1 MKKPYAFLVA
11 GLLCA
16 SGAMAQSGFHRCSA
30 MEVLHQQM
38 QNDPGMESRMQAIEA
53 QTQKFLKEKATNQS
67 ANQRT
72 NAIITIPV
80 VVHVVYNTASQNI
93 SMAQIQSQIDVLNED
108 YRKLNADNANT
119 PAIYAGLAA
128 DAQIQFVLAKRDP
141 NGNPTNGVTRTS
153 TKTKSFS
160 TNDAIKKTSTGGHDP
175 WPTNQYLNFWT
186 APKLS
191 SMGQS
196 LLGYGQFPGGPAA
209 TDGVVMAYAAFGSR
223 AKYSGGVYYQ
233 GYDLGRTTTHEVGHY
248 LNLRHIWGDA
258 TCGNDLVSDTPTQ
271 QTSNYGCPT
280 FPKIT
285 CSNTGDMSMNFMDYT
300 DDPCMY
306 MFTTGQANRMA
317 AVLAPG
323 GFHYSLTTS
332 LGAQAPGTAI
342 TTDPTGS
349 TATNGSV
356 ENFYKALNIA
366 PATVFPNPVKS
377 DMNVSY
383 SVTAEL
389 ANVSVEIY
397 DMMGKR
403 VGTYNEG
410 FKPAGNYVFSISTS
424 EDKQFGS
431 LANGMYFC
439 RITGADQGKLVRFV
453 LEK

>member
-1 MKKPYAFLVA
+1 MKKFYAFAAA

-16 SGAMAQSGFHRCSA
+16 SGAMAQSDFQRCSA
-30 MEVLHQQM
+30 MEVLHHQM
-38 QNDPGMESRMQAIEA
+38 QQDPQMESRMTAIEA
-53 QTQKFLKEKATNQS
+53 HTQKFLQNRP

-72 NAIITIPV
+72 NAVVTIPV
-80 VVHVVYNTASQNI
+80 VVHVIYNTASQNI
-93 SMAQIQSQIDVLNED
+93 SLGQIQSQIDVLNED
-108 YRKLNADNANT
+108 FRKLNADNSNT
-119 PAIYAGLAA
+119 PALYAGLAA
-128 DAQIQFVLAKRDP
+128 DAQIQFVLAKQDP

-160 TNDAIKKTSTGGHDP
+160 ANDAIKYTSKGGHDA
-175 WPTNQYLNFWT
+175 WNTSQYLNFWI
-186 APKLS
+186 APKLA
-191 SMGQS
+191 SMGQQ
-196 LLGYGQFPGGPAA
+196 LLGYAQFPGGPAA

-223 AKYSGGVYYQ
+223 AKFPGGVYYQ

-280 FPKIT
+280 FPKKT
-285 CSNTGDMSMNFMDYT
+285 CSNNGDMSMNFMDYT

-332 LGAQAPGTAI
+332 PGAQAPGTAI
-342 TTDPTGS
+342 ASGTSTTTQQSGQAQISDR
-349 TATNGSV
+349 
-356 ENFYKALNIA
+356 ELHMA
-366 PATVFPNPVKS
+366 PATVFPNPVKT

-383 SVTAEL
+383 SVAAENT
-389 ANVSVEIY
+389 NVEVEIY
-397 DMMGKR
+397 NLMGAL
-403 VGTYNEG
+403 VGTYKEG
-410 FKPAGNYVFSISTS
+410 SKPAGKHIFSINS
-424 EDKQFGS
+424 EDNRSFGA

-439 RITGADQGKLVRFV
+439 RINGAEEGKLVRFV
-453 LEK
+453 IER